1 MQDTWND
8 QTKFSFKRMG
18 EVDQKPFQDM
28 CLQKFPN
35 EDYWN
40 QAAQMCSSW
49 QEQVKNPIWHPFKI
63 EDKNGIQRV
72 C

>member
-1 MQDTWND
+1 
-8 QTKFSFKRMG
+8 MG

-40 QAAQMCSSW
+40 RAAQMCSSW